1 MSSFNTMKSLDFN
14 FTKNTTKTKSFRV
27 EKVVGMFELDNTHLS
42 QKFIGKIELP
52 DDWNVGVI
60 VGRSGTGK
68 SSIAKELFK
77 IYQTEF
83 GTGAIVDEMSK
94 DKTVEDI
101 TKIFTNVGFSS
112 PPSWLK
118 PYQVLSNGE
127 KMRVELAKALLEN
140 NDTIVFD
147 EFTSV
152 VDRDVAKVVS
162 MVVSKTVRKEKRKF
176 VAVTCHY
183 DVIDYLEPDWI
194 FSTDEMKM
202 LDVKKNDQNWKSIYT
217 KVLQPIGNCLET
229 ITI

>member
-1 MSSFNTMKSLDFN
+1 MKTLDFN
-14 FTKNTTKTKSFRV
+14 FTKNTSKVKSFRV
-27 EKVVGMFELDNTHLS
+27 EKVIGIFELDNTHLT
-42 QKFIGKIELP
+42 QEFVGKIELP
-52 DDWNVGVI
+52 DNWNVGVI

-77 IYQTEF
+77 IYQTDF
-83 GTGAIVDEMSK
+83 GTKPIIDEMS
-94 DKTVEDI
+94 DNKTVEEI
-101 TKIFTNVGFSS
+101 TKTFTNVGFSS
-112 PPSWLK
+112 PPNWLK

-127 KMRVELAKALLEN
+127 KMRVELAKALLEG
-140 NDTIVFD
+140 DSTIVFD

-162 MVVSKTVRKEKRKF
+162 MVVAKTIRKESRQF
-176 VAVTCHY
+176 VAITCHY

-202 LDVKKNDQNWKSIYT
+202 LPVKKNDQNWQSIYT
-217 KVLQPIGNCLET
+217 KAIRPTGNCLET

>member
-1 MSSFNTMKSLDFN
+1 MKSLDFN